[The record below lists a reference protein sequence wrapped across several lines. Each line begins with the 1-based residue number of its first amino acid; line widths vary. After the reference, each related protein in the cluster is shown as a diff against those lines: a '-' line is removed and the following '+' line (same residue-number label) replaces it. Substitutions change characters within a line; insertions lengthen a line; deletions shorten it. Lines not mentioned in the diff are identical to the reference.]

1 MTDPRGFGLLQRLSQ
16 LWLAPDLLGV
26 GLRRERRTR
35 LLASAVLLLMGC
47 AWGLFFALRG
57 HWGVV
62 LADVALALCGIGV
75 FWLTLR
81 GHSRSANLL
90 LFGGIATLL
99 LGMAVVI
106 DVPTV
111 QAPRSAHMYLL
122 PLSVGAFMAFREEPA
137 WLRYGMAALCL
148 ALFVALASHPWQLVA
163 GYNLPDG
170 LRQTGAW
177 VQGFAAMALLLMLL
191 HILQTDAAERS
202 ELDRDLRIALREKQF
217 VLHFQPQL
225 DDAGQV
231 IGAEVLIRWQHPRRG
246 LLLPGEFI
254 GHAEQSGLIVPMGHW
269 VLEQAC
275 ARLRAWQNDPVLR
288 GLGLAVNISQNQF
301 RRPTFVQ
308 DVLALIHGHG
318 IDAGR
323 LELELTET
331 LIVQDVNDLRRKMD
345 HLVTQ
350 GVRFSLDDFGT
361 GFSSLSHL
369 QHLPL
374 AKLKIDQSFIHGLP
388 HDEGCAII
396 VRTVIGL
403 GRSMELNVIAEGV
416 ETEEQ
421 HRFLADN
428 GCGEFQ
434 GFLFSAAMPLPAFMA
449 YVQEHGARPPA

>member
-1 MTDPRGFGLLQRLSQ
+1 MTDPRGFGPLQRLVR
-16 LWLAPDLLGV
+16 LWLAPDLPGV
-26 GLRRERRTR
+26 VLRRERRTR
-35 LLASAVLLLMGC
+35 LLASAVLLAMGLG
-47 AWGLFFALRG
+47 WGVFFALRG

-62 LADVALALCGIGV
+62 LSDVALGLCGIAV

-99 LGMAVVI
+99 VGMSVLI
-106 DVPTV
+106 DVPTA
-111 QAPRSAHMYLL
+111 QAPRSAHLYLL

-148 ALFVALASHPWQLVA
+148 ALFVVLASHPWQLVA

-177 VQGFAAMALLLMLL
+177 VQGFAAMALLLALL

-202 ELDRDLRIALREKQF
+202 ELDRDLRTALREKQF

-225 DDAGQV
+225 NDAGRV
-231 IGAEVLIRWQHPRRG
+231 TGAEALIRWQHPRRG
-246 LLLPGEFI
+246 LLPPGAFI

-269 VLEQAC
+269 VLEQCC
-275 ARLRAWQNDPVLR
+275 AQLRAWQADPVLR
-288 GLGLAVNISQNQF
+288 GLSLAVNISQNQF

-318 IDAGR
+318 IDPGR

-331 LIVQDVNDLRRKMD
+331 LIVQDVEDLRRKMD
-345 HLVTQ
+345 LLVTQ

-374 AKLKIDQSFIHGLP
+374 AKLKIDQSFVRGLP
-388 HDEGCAII
+388 ADEGCAII

-416 ETEEQ
+416 ETEAQ
-421 HRFLADN
+421 RGFLADN

-434 GFLFSAAMPLPAFMA
+434 GYLFSRPLPLPAFVA
-449 YVQEHGARPPA
+449 FAHERAVPRAA